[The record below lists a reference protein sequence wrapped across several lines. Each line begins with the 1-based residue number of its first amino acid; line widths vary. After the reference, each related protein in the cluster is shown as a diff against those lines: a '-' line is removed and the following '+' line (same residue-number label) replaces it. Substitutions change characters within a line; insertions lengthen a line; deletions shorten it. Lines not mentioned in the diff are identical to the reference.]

1 MKILYLFRHGDAMTN
16 SDSDCDRKLSD
27 AGIAMIV
34 EYLKNENVAID
45 WFISMGAPRTKKYD
59 IIAKKLFWAN
69 HQL

>member
-45 WFISMGAPRTKKYD
+45 
-59 IIAKKLFWAN
+59 
-69 HQL
+69 